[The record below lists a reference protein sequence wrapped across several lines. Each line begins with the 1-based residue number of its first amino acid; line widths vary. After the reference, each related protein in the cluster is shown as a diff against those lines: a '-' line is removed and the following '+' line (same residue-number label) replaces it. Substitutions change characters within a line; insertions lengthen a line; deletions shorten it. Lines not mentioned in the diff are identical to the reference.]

1 MSSNIGA
8 VILGLFLLAIGVSHF
23 LVPRYYR
30 RLVPAWVPY
39 ARGVILASG
48 GTEIVLGALLLW
60 PSARAI
66 AAWSVAGLI
75 GLYLLSHFDALAHSR
90 GKSWKDPLFG
100 PPGALLRIIVNLLY
114 IGWAVWVATSV

>member
-1 MSSNIGA
+1 MSPSTGA
-8 VILGLFLLAIGVSHF
+8 VILGLFLVAVGVTHF
-23 LVPRYYR
+23 LVPGYYR

-39 ARGVILASG
+39 ARGVIIASG
-48 GTEIVLGALLLW
+48 GAEIVLGALLLW
-60 PSARAI
+60 PSARAM

-75 GLYLLSHFDALAHSR
+75 GLYMLSHFDALVHSR

-100 PPGALLRIIVNLLY
+100 PPGALLRIVVNLLY